1 MIPKIVSLL
10 LALGALTPFCHAV
23 ETRFWIQNEQGDFE
37 KGTLKKLSLR
47 SDGRLALAPVFKE
60 LLASSTPYLWALAED
75 SKGNLYAAGGG
86 SDSSQARLFVID
98 AAGNSKTLA
107 ELPGME
113 IHALAIDGKDRIFA
127 ATSPDGKVYRVSPD
141 GKSEV
146 VYDPKSK
153 YIWGMAFDS
162 KGNLFVATGDQGEL
176 HRITPDG
183 KGAVFFHTE
192 ETHARSLAIDGK
204 DNVILGTEPGGLVI
218 RVSPAGEGFVL
229 HQANRREI
237 TAVAVAKDGTIYAA
251 GVGNKSAG
259 SSSPAQISIPPAV
272 VTAAPAAMARVSST
286 TSTPPPASSA
296 PPISGGSELYRIETD
311 NFARKIWSHS
321 QDVVYAIA
329 FDAQGHPILGTG
341 NKGKIY
347 SIDSGIASTLLIN
360 ALPTQ
365 ITSLLSGAKGKLYAA
380 TGNIGNVYQIGPE
393 IEKQGTYESDPYDVG
408 FFSYWGRLVSKGET
422 EGGKV
427 AFETRSGNLD
437 RPHKNWSPWASVV
450 MAGDT
455 AGDVAGS
462 GRVISPS
469 ARFIQY
475 RATLSSGASGKSP
488 ELTEVEVAYLSKNIA
503 PTIEEVEVTPAN
515 YKFPQPAT
523 PLVSLSQL
531 LTLPPLGQHRRP
543 SAAVT
548 VDSQSSA
555 TLQYAKGQMGA
566 RWAVADANGDEM
578 IFKVEIRG
586 TSESEWKL
594 LRDKVKERFLTFDS
608 TAFPDGR
615 YKLRVTASDAP
626 GNSPGQALSNQLQ
639 GASFLIDNTPP
650 QISGLAG
657 SRSGTQVTVR
667 WKAKDALSVIDK
679 AEYSV
684 DGKEWLAVQPTTRLT
699 DSQEHDY
706 ALTLDGMAPGEHTIA
721 VRVSDE
727 FDNQSVEKTVTR

>member
-1 MIPKIVSLL
+1 MIPKIAKLL
-10 LALGALTPFCHAV
+10 LALGALTPLCHAV
-23 ETRFWIQNEQGDFE
+23 ETRFWIQNEQAEFE
-37 KGTLKKLSLR
+37 KGTLKNLSLR

-75 SKGNLYAAGGG
+75 SKGNVYAAGGG
-86 SDSSQARLFVID
+86 SGASQARLFVID
-98 AAGNSKTLA
+98 AAGKSKTLA

-229 HQANRREI
+229 HQANKREI

-259 SSSPAQISIPPAV
+259 SSSPAPISIPPAV
-272 VTAAPAAMARVSST
+272 VTAAPAGMARVSNT
-286 TSTPPPASSA
+286 TSTPPPA

-311 NFARKIWSHS
+311 NFARKIWAHS

-347 SIDSGIASTLLIN
+347 SVDSDIASTLLIN

-365 ITSLLSGAKGKLYAA
+365 ITSLLNGANGKLYAA

-393 IEKQGTYESDPYDVG
+393 IEKQGSYESDPYDAG

-422 EGGKV
+422 GAGKV
-427 AFETRSGNLD
+427 AFETHSGNLD
-437 RPHKNWSPWASVV
+437 RPHKNWSPWISVG
-450 MAGDT
+450 MSIATAGDT
-455 AGDVAGS
+455 AGA
-462 GRVISPS
+462 GRVTSPS

-475 RATLSSGASGKSP
+475 RATLASGASGKSP
-488 ELTEVEVAYLSKNIA
+488 ELTEVEVAYMAKNIA
-503 PTIEEVEVTPAN
+503 PTIEEVDVTPAN

-523 PLVSLSQL
+523 PLVSLSQS

-543 SAAVT
+543 LSAVA
-548 VDSQSSA
+548 VDSQSGA

-566 RWAVADANGDEM
+566 RWAVTDANGDEM

-586 TSESEWKL
+586 ASESEWKL

-626 GNSPGQALSNQLQ
+626 GNPPGQALSNQLQ
-639 GASFLIDNTPP
+639 GASFVIDNTSP

-667 WKAKDALSVIDK
+667 WKAKDALSIIDK

-706 ALTLDGMAPGEHTIA
+706 ALTIDGVAPGEHTIA

-727 FDNQSVEKTVTR
+727 FDNQSVEKTVIR

>member
-10 LALGALTPFCHAV
+10 LALGALTPICHAV
-23 ETRFWIQNEQGDFE
+23 ETRFWIQNEQADFE
-37 KGTLKKLSLR
+37 KGTLKNLSLR

-75 SKGNLYAAGGG
+75 SKGNVYAGGG
-86 SDSSQARLFVID
+86 GSGSSQAKLFVID
-98 AAGNSKTLA
+98 AAGKSKTLA

-113 IHALAIDGKDRIFA
+113 IHALAIDAKDRIFA
-127 ATSPDGKVYRVSPD
+127 ATSPDGKVYRIGLD

-146 VYDPKSK
+146 VYDPKTK

-183 KGAVFFHTE
+183 KGAVFFKTE
-192 ETHARSLAIDGK
+192 ETHARSLAIDGN

-218 RVSPAGEGFVL
+218 RVSSAGEGFVL
-229 HQANRREI
+229 HQANKREI

-259 SSSPAQISIPPAV
+259 SSSSPPPQISIPPAV
-272 VTAAPAAMARVSST
+272 VTAAPAAVARVSNT
-286 TSTPPPASSA
+286 TSTPAPAPSA
-296 PPISGGSELYRIETD
+296 PPISGGSELYKIETD
-311 NFARKIWSHS
+311 NFTRKIWSHA

-329 FDAQGHPILGTG
+329 FDAQGRPLLGTG

-347 SIDSGIASTLLIN
+347 TIDSDIASTQLIN

-365 ITSLLSGAKGKLYAA
+365 ITSLLSGAKYKLYAA

-393 IEKQGTYESDPYDVG
+393 IQKQGTYESDPYDVG
-408 FFSYWGRLVSKGET
+408 FFSYWGRLESKGET
-422 EGGKV
+422 GGGTV

-437 RPHKNWSPWASVV
+437 RPHKNWSPWAPV
-450 MAGDT
+450 GT
-455 AGDVAGS
+455 
-462 GRVISPS
+462 GRVTSPS

-475 RATLSSGASGKSP
+475 RATLSSAASAKSP
-488 ELTEVEVAYLSKNIA
+488 ELTEVEVAYMSKNIA

-515 YKFPQPAT
+515 YKFPQPST
-523 PLVSLSQL
+523 PLVSLNQS

-543 SAAVT
+543 SAPVT

-566 RWAVADANGDEM
+566 RWAVTDANGDEL

-586 TSESEWKL
+586 AGESEWKM

-615 YKLRVTASDAP
+615 YLLRVTASDAP
-626 GNSPGQALSNQLQ
+626 GNPPGQALSNQLQ

-650 QISGLAG
+650 QIMGLAA
-657 SRSGTQVTVR
+657 SRNGAQVSVH

-706 ALTLDGMAPGEHTIA
+706 TLTLDGMTPGEHTIA
-721 VRVSDE
+721 IRISDE
-727 FDNQSVEKTVTR
+727 FDNQTVEKAVTR

>member
-1 MIPKIVSLL
+1 MIPKIASLL
-10 LALGALTPFCHAV
+10 LALGALTPYCYAV
-23 ETRFWIQNEQGDFE
+23 ETRFWIQNEQADFE
-37 KGTLKKLSLR
+37 KGTLKHLSLR

-75 SKGNLYAAGGG
+75 SKGNVYAAGGG
-86 SDSSQARLFVID
+86 SGSSQARIFVID
-98 AAGNSKTLA
+98 AAGKSKTLA

-113 IHALAIDGKDRIFA
+113 IHALAIDKNDRIFA

-146 VYDPKSK
+146 VYDPKAK

-183 KGAVFFHTE
+183 KGAVFFRTE

-218 RVSPAGEGFVL
+218 RISPAGEGFVL
-229 HQANRREI
+229 HQASKREI

-251 GVGNKSAG
+251 GVGNKSSA
-259 SSSPAQISIPPAV
+259 SSSPAPISIPPAV
-272 VTAAPAAMARVSST
+272 APAGPAMARVSSGT
-286 TSTPPPASSA
+286 ITPPSAPAV

-311 NFARKIWSHS
+311 NFARKVWSHS

-341 NKGKIY
+341 NKGNIY
-347 SIDSGIASTLLIN
+347 SIDSDTASTLLIN

-393 IEKQGTYESDPYDVG
+393 IDKQGTYESDPYDVG

-422 EGGKV
+422 DGGKV

-437 RPHKNWSPWASVV
+437 RPHKNWSPWAGVD
-450 MAGDT
+450 GT
-455 AGDVAGS
+455 
-462 GRVISPS
+462 GRVASPS

-488 ELTEVEVAYLSKNIA
+488 ELTEVEVAYMSKNIA
-503 PTIEEVEVTPAN
+503 PTIEEVDVTPAN
-515 YKFPQPAT
+515 YKFPPPAT
-523 PLVSLSQL
+523 PPVSPSQS

-543 SAAVT
+543 AAT
-548 VDSQSSA
+548 PAVDSQPSL
-555 TLQYAKGQMGA
+555 TLQYAKGQLGA
-566 RWAVADANGDEM
+566 RWVVTDTNGDEM
-578 IFKVEIRG
+578 IFKIEIRG
-586 TSESEWKL
+586 TNESEWKL
-594 LRDKVKERFLTFDS
+594 LRDKVKERFLNFDS

-615 YKLRVTASDAP
+615 YILRITASDAP
-626 GNSPGQALSNQLQ
+626 GNPPGQALSNQLQ
-639 GASFLIDNTPP
+639 SASFVIDNTPP
-650 QISGLAG
+650 QISGLTSSRAG
-657 SRSGTQVTVR
+657 AQVTVR

-727 FDNQSVEKTVTR
+727 FDNQTVEKTVIR